1 MIHASPAPRHVPGA
15 SFPLSAGLQ
24 AVKRILIDERPDW
37 RDQAE
42 GLGFHFHTID
52 GERYWD
58 ETAYYAF
65 SLAQIEQDI
74 EAPTEALHDMA
85 LELVSEV
92 VDSEALLTRLNIAP
106 QYWDWIATSW
116 RQRDPHLYARMDL
129 SYAGTGPAKLLELQY
144 DTPTS
149 LYEGAYFQWLWLED
163 QIRAGQLPGHADQ
176 YNSIQEKLLEALAT
190 LAQHRLIGSALH
202 FSAVRESEEDR
213 ATVRYLRDCAH
224 QVGITTREVV
234 IEDIGVSGE
243 GWFTDDEDNV
253 IQTLFK
259 LYPLEFMMEERF
271 GPALT
276 IRRMQ
281 LIEPA
286 WKAVLSNKGVLAL
299 LWERHA
305 GHPNL
310 LPAHFADAGAAPAA
324 GWVRKPLLSRE
335 GANIRIALPDG
346 TTLETDGPYDDGPA
360 IMQAYHPLPCFDGN
374 YPLVGSWVIGD
385 TAAGVGIREDATLI
399 TQNTSRFVP
408 HAIL

>member
-1 MIHASPAPRHVPGA
+1 M
-15 SFPLSAGLQ
+15 Q
-24 AVKRILIDERPDW
+24 RIRIDERPDW
-37 RDQAE
+37 RQQAE

-52 GERYWD
+52 GEPYWD
-58 ETAYYAF
+58 ESAYYAF
-65 SLAQIEQDI
+65 SLEQIEQDI
-74 EAPTEALHDMA
+74 EAPTEQLHDMA
-85 LELVSEV
+85 LELVGDV
-92 VDSEALLTRLNIAP
+92 IGSEALLTRLNIAP
-106 QYWDWIATSW
+106 QYWDWIAESW
-116 RQRDPHLYARMDL
+116 RRRDPHLYARMDL
-129 SYAGTGPAKLLELQY
+129 SYSGNGPAKLLELQY

-163 QIRAGQLPGHADQ
+163 QLRAGRLPRGADQ
-176 YNSIQEKLLEALAT
+176 YNSIQEKLLDALAT
-190 LAQHRLIGSALH
+190 LAQHRLIAPAMH

-234 IEDIGVSGE
+234 IEDIGLSAD
-243 GWFTDDEDNV
+243 GWFTDEEDNV

-276 IRRMQ
+276 ARRMQ

-299 LWERHA
+299 LWERHQ

-310 LPAHFADAGAAPAA
+310 LPAHFADPGTVQAP

-335 GANIRIALPDG
+335 GANIRIATPEG
-346 TTLETDGPYDDGPA
+346 EVLETDGPYHDSPC
-360 IMQAYHPLPCFDGN
+360 ILQAYHPLPCFDGN

-385 TAAGVGIREDATLI
+385 TPAGIGIREDATLI
-399 TQNTSRFVP
+399 TQNTSRFIP
-408 HAIL
+408 HAIV